1 VLGPFEAWL
10 AHRGL
15 KTLPLRMGRQCEN
28 ARAVASSLI
37 VNPKVAKVN
46 HPSLEAH
53 PDYETAGR
61 VLSDTG
67 GLVSFELAAKGREA
81 AFAFLNALELCV
93 KAPSLGDIYTLAI
106 HPATSSHRELSP
118 SRRERLGV
126 GENLVRLS
134 VGIEYAG
141 DVILDLQQ
149 ALEGL

>member
-1 VLGPFEAWL
+1 
-10 AHRGL
+10 
-15 KTLPLRMGRQCEN
+15 
-28 ARAVASSLI
+28 LI
-37 VNPKVAKVN
+37 RKSVN
-46 HPSLEAH
+46 HPSLSAH
-53 PDYETAGR
+53 PDHQTAAR

-67 GLVSFELAAKGREA
+67 GLVSFELVPEGREA
-81 AFAFLNALELCV
+81 AYAFLNALELCV

-134 VGIEYAG
+134 VGIEHAG

-149 ALEGL
+149 ALEQL